1 MSGELFICYIDP
13 GTGSFVAQ
21 VAAAAAIGIIIS
33 IKSFWLNI
41 KLFFTSLFSKKQAS
55 EDENSEN
62 SEDSGL
68 N

>member
-1 MSGELFICYIDP
+1 MSVELFICYIDP

-21 VAAAAAIGIIIS
+21 IAAAAAIGIIVS

-41 KLFFTSLFSKKQAS
+41 KLFFTSLFSKKQ
-55 EDENSEN
+55 DLQDEN
-62 SEDSGL
+62 SEDSGH